1 MHLNDDI
8 KMTFGLNDGI
18 LKSKYGFDSNR
29 FNPKENIFHAIY
41 LLDHQ
46 TGALFASNKYSDK
59 LTIRDTPED
68 LISSFLNAMN
78 LFINEINHDEEIQ
91 EINFKKMRILYEKR
105 DRLMVIAITKKISL
119 EMEKYYVHEILN
131 DFFCRFER
139 EIVQFKG
146 LIDPG
151 MSNYQERLKGFNLS
165 NSWTTRNLF
174 EKH

>member
-1 MHLNDDI
+1 LSDII
-8 KMTFGLNDGI
+8 KMTFRWKDAGLKMNH
-18 LKSKYGFDSNR
+18 GFDIDR

-41 LLDHQ
+41 ILDHH

-59 LTIRDTPED
+59 IGFNDTPED

-91 EINFKKMRILYEKR
+91 EINFRKMRILYEKR

-131 DFFCRFER
+131 DFFRRFEQ
-139 EIVQFKG
+139 EISHFKG
-146 LIDPG
+146 LIDPA
-151 MSNYQERLKGFNLS
+151 MSNYKERLKSFNLS

-174 EKH
+174 ENY